1 MANSITLPVSY
12 LQALDLM
19 YKRGALT
26 AALDNAE
33 ATMVGN
39 EFKIKKVSVQGP
51 GAMGTNAAYAS
62 GDVTVAWQSV
72 TPDYDRGRKFFI
84 KATDELEL
92 GGLYMDVA
100 AEYERTASIP
110 EVDAYRF
117 AKYAAGAG
125 TTVAANLADATAL
138 LTAINTAQG
147 VQDTNEVPTEGRILY
162 VEASKYRAI
171 QALDTTKSRETLK
184 EFAQIIPVP
193 QGRFYTKV
201 YLNDGTTQGQTVGG
215 FIRQGSQYSEFEA
228 SHAYS
233 LNDMIEADGKIYKV
247 TTAGTSGSTAPTWPT
262 SGTVTNGAGALVFT
276 FQETS
281 GIAINFMIIHP
292 TAVVQAMKRVVS
304 SIDAPNADYDAY
316 RVGNHKYG
324 YCAVKSNKIK
334 GIYAH
339 TAA

>member
-1 MANSITLPVSY
+1 MANSVTLPVSY

-125 TTVAANLADATAL
+125 TTVAADLADASAL

-193 QGRFYTKV
+193 QGRFYSAITM
-201 YLNDGTTQGQTVGG
+201 YDGTTSGQEAGG
-215 FIRQGSQYSEFEA
+215 YIKNATTGKN
-228 SHAYS
+228 
-233 LNDMIEADGKIYKV
+233 LNFLIV
-247 TTAGTSGSTAPTWPT
+247 
-262 SGTVTNGAGALVFT
+262 
-276 FQETS
+276 
-281 GIAINFMIIHP
+281 HP

-324 YCAVKSNKIK
+324 YCAVKSNKTK